1 MLAWLVLAFLIVTDA
16 IGIGWWLRKEY
27 YPVIFNGWAVLIYTG
42 LFAAD
47 TVIAWVVSVLF
58 APESSSGITFLT
70 VAAIFA
76 VVIVALLTLFFRWV
90 VRTDITDI
98 PPEK

>member
-1 MLAWLVLAFLIVTDA
+1 MLAWLVLAFLVA
-16 IGIGWWLRKEY
+16 AEAGGIGWRLRKEY

-58 APESSSGITFLT
+58 APGSSSGITLLMV
-70 VAAIFA
+70 VAIIAT
-76 VVIVALLTLFFRWV
+76 VIVALLTLFLRWV